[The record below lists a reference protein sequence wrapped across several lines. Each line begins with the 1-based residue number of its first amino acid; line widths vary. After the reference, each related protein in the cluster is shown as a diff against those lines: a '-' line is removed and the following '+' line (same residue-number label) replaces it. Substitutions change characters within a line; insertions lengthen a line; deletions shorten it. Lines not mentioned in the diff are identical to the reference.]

1 MLAPVFDA
9 AHLVLLMM
17 LEQVALAEEVVA
29 PILVTTHLANRGKQ
43 VQRLHVAL
51 LQP

>member
-29 PILVTTHLANRGKQ
+29 PILVTTHLANGGKQ